1 MMQRPQAAQRNSRW
15 LPGAWHTRLLLGVLV
30 VLMSLCH
37 GVVVP
42 VSAAT
47 ASDSA
52 AVAVVASG
60 GSAAVAVA
68 DDGQPPI
75 RDCAVSKRLV
85 ALFER
90 RGSAAALDLPVAASA
105 FTAHVPE
112 AARGLRVAP
121 LPIPDNHRAFLQV
134 FRI

>member
-1 MMQRPQAAQRNSRW
+1 MMQCPHAGQRNSRW
-15 LPGAWHTRLLLGVLV
+15 LPAARHTRLLLGVLV

-37 GVVVP
+37 GVGVP

-47 ASDSA
+47 ANGSTAVTVA
-52 AVAVVASG
+52 ASS

-75 RDCAVSKRLV
+75 RDCAMSKRLV

-134 FRI
+134 FRM